1 MEWEEEDMDLGACI
15 NGWTKLGVT
24 LANYTLWLPL

>member
-1 MEWEEEDMDLGACI
+1 MEWEEKDMDLGAYI

-24 LANYTLWLPL
+24 LTNSTLWLPL